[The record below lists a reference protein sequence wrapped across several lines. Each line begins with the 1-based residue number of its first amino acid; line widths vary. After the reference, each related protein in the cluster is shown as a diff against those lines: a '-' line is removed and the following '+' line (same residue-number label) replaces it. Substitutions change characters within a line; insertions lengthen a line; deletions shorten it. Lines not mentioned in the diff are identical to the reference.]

1 MNKMYTLLVVAI
13 TFCSCEKNITQPD
26 VIPAPTVELDYTN
39 LSDKMVKMYQ
49 PAISIDL
56 NKDGIKDIAFGVR
69 LVGDPLLQ
77 QDKDQFM
84 VTSGIETNLF
94 ANDSEETP
102 VLAKNSLI
110 PIGNTNGYYWYN
122 ASSIMLVQKIT
133 GYTNSYWDGNWK
145 GAVKQYLP
153 VQVIKNNLKYNGWVE
168 LTVDTSNAA
177 IILHRAAIS
186 KQAEVAVVAGV

>member
-13 TFCSCEKNITQPD
+13 AFCSCEKNLTQPD
-26 VIPAPTVELDYTN
+26 VIPTPTVELDYTN
-39 LSDKMVKMYQ
+39 LNDKVVRIYQ
-49 PAISIDL
+49 PSVSIDL
-56 NKDGIKDIAFGVR
+56 NKDGIKDIAFGVQ
-69 LVGDPLLQ
+69 LVGDPLFQ

-84 VTSGIETNLF
+84 VTSSIETNLF
-94 ANDSEETP
+94 ANDNEETP
-102 VLAKNSLI
+102 VLTKNSLI

-133 GYTNSYWDGNWK
+133 SYTSSYWDGNWK

-153 VQVIKNNLKYNGWVE
+153 IQVIKNNLRYNGWVE
-168 LTVDTSNAA
+168 LTVDTGNAA